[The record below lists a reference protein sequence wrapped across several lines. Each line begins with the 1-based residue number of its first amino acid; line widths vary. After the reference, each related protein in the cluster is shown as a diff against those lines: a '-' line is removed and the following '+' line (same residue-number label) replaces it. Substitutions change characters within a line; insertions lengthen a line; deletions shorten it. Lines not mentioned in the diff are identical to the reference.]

1 MSTDTNSTQAASN
14 NTSESNHS
22 NNTPVANS
30 HNESDNK
37 PEHDSNNSAAINS
50 HNEPDNKPEHDSN
63 NSPTVN
69 SHNEPDNKP
78 EHDSSSCPSRDDPD
92 FASKYIPYEV
102 YHTKHIEAD
111 LGDVGKI
118 DLGTIYL
125 GGSAFF
131 HGGQEGYVENIGSRG
146 LPTDQLMDKE
156 GRLHEPQ
163 KEFFYDESG
172 KCIDSQH
179 PYAGMGGTANYYLDN
194 YNHSVSDPGGIWH
207 SGPEA
212 FATSMEYYVDHA
224 YHDSLLESAVDGVAE
239 AYHDSLLESAIDEI
253 SDFY

>member
-1 MSTDTNSTQAASN
+1 MSTDTNSTQAANN

-22 NNTPVANS
+22 NNSPAVNS
-30 HNESDNK
+30 HNES
-37 PEHDSNNSAAINS
+37 
-50 HNEPDNKPEHDSN
+50 
-63 NSPTVN
+63 
-69 SHNEPDNKP
+69 DNKP

-92 FASKYIPYEV
+92 FASKYIPYDV
-102 YHTKHIEAD
+102 YHTKDIKADLGKLD

-118 DLGTIYL
+118 DLGTIDLGKIDL

-146 LPTDQLMDKE
+146 LPTDQVMDKE

-194 YNHSVSDPGGIWH
+194 YNHSVREFQGMIDPIIMGK
-207 SGPEA
+207 SSE
-212 FATSMEYYVDHA
+212 
-224 YHDSLLESAVDGVAE
+224 
-239 AYHDSLLESAIDEI
+239 
-253 SDFY
+253 